1 MFTKHANQ
9 KIDYF
14 VAVHWLLMSGCAG
27 ILNAVAFIGFG
38 TFATHVTGFGTL
50 IGIHA
55 SEFRWGHAF
64 AALAV
69 PSFFLIGAIVSGLCV
84 EARVRRD
91 RPPHYDYVMYFCS
104 FLLFLACVV
113 GTNRNIDVVQTYLH
127 VKKNFFLLS
136 SICLAS
142 GLINAALS
150 YSSRSTVR
158 ITHLT

>member
-1 MFTKHANQ
+1 
-9 KIDYF
+9 
-14 VAVHWLLMSGCAG
+14 
-27 ILNAVAFIGFG
+27 
-38 TFATHVTGFGTL
+38 
-50 IGIHA
+50 
-55 SEFRWGHAF
+55 
-64 AALAV
+64 
-69 PSFFLIGAIVSGLCV
+69 AIVSGLCV

-158 ITHLT
+158 ITHLTGITTDLGRGIAEYITLRLANRKKPEEELRINLLRAMTIGSFIIGSLVGAFGYRA